1 MENMKSFNPT
11 IFTVGHSTHLADRF
25 LEIIKASGIT
35 AIADVR
41 SLPFSRFQ
49 PQFNR
54 ENLEVYLK
62 QNGISYVFL
71 GKELGARSSDTSC
84 FVSGRVQ
91 YRLLAETKLFQMGIK
106 RLLNGARQHV
116 IAVMCSE
123 KEPLEC
129 HRTLLVGKALLAA
142 GATVTHLHADGSQES
157 HDAAMSR
164 LVNMV
169 GLDNGDFFRSAN
181 EILEEALRKQEDR
194 IAYIDEQMANESD
207 ERTV

>member
-1 MENMKSFNPT
+1 MEKMKSSNPT

-25 LEIIKASGIT
+25 LEIIKASGVT

-54 ENLEVYLK
+54 DNLEVYLK

-91 YRLLAETKLFQMGIK
+91 YRLLTETKLFQMGIE
-106 RLLNGARQHV
+106 RLLNGAKKHV

-129 HRTLLVGKALLAA
+129 HRTLLVGKALHTV
-142 GATVTHLHADGSQES
+142 GASVIHLHADGSQES

-169 GLDNGDFFRSAN
+169 GLENGDFFRSRD
-181 EILEEALRKQEDR
+181 EILAEALRKQEER
-194 IAYIDEQMANESD
+194 VAYVDEQIGNESD